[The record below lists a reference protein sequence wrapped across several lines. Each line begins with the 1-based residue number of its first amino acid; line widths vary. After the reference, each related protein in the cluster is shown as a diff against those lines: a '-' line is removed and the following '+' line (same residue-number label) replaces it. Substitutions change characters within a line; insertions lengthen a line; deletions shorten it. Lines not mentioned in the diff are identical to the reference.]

1 VSAVVNAAETETEEL
16 IEEEQPSPPAH
27 RMGIALFALV
37 GLLIAGYLLLYKFK
51 VLSSIACGTGGCEV
65 VQSSPWAMFL
75 GIPVPAWGVGG
86 YLAML
91 VLALLGLQPRF
102 VNSRGLAT
110 VLFLTATLAF
120 GFSMYLT
127 ALEAFRIHAWCRWCV
142 GSAVVATLIFAVSL
156 LELPLILGRKK
167 S

>member
-1 VSAVVNAAETETEEL
+1 MEAEEL
-16 IEEEQPSPPAH
+16 IEEEQRSPPAH
-27 RMGIALFALV
+27 LHGHCAVCTV

-65 VQSSPWAMFL
+65 VQSSQWAVFV

-86 YLAML
+86 YLAI
-91 VLALLGLQPRF
+91 LALALIGLQPRF
-102 VNSRGLAT
+102 VYSRGLAT
-110 VLFLTATLAF
+110 IIFLTAAFAF

-127 ALEAFRIHAWCRWCV
+127 AVEAFRIHAWCRWCV
-142 GSAVVATLIFAVSL
+142 GSAVVATLIFALSL
-156 LELPLILGRKK
+156 MELPLILGRQK

>member
-1 VSAVVNAAETETEEL
+1 MNAAETETEEL
-16 IEEEQPSPPAH
+16 IEEAQPSPPAH

-51 VLSSIACGTGGCEV
+51 VLSSLACGTGGCEV
-65 VQSSPWAMFL
+65 VQSSQWAVFV

-86 YLAML
+86 YLAIL
-91 VLALLGLQPRF
+91 ILALIGLQPRF
-102 VNSRGLAT
+102 VRSRGLAT
-110 VLFLTATLAF
+110 ILCLTAAFAF

-127 ALEAFRIHAWCRWCV
+127 AVEAFRIHAWCRWCV
-142 GSAVVATLIFAVSL
+142 GSAVAATLIFAFSL
-156 LELPLILGRKK
+156 MELPLILGRKE